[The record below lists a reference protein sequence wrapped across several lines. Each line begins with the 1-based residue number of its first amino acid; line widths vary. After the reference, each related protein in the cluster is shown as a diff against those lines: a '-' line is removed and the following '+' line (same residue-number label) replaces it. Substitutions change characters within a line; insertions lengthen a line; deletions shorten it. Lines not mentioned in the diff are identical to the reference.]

1 LNWLSEQLADAIGI
15 FVQKRM
21 KKFVTSLNDEIF
33 DGEDFD
39 TAEEA
44 IGFMINDLGIGEDF
58 YIGEPEEVTIES
70 LIYIDQMIEDMQER
84 AADEVGDV
92 SEDYLMD
99 LYRSE
104 DKKDELNKLICD
116 WFKKNNYEPTF
127 FSVDN
132 IKHYLILENKEV
144 KRLN

>member
-1 LNWLSEQLADAIGI
+1 
-15 FVQKRM
+15 
-21 KKFVTSLNDEIF
+21 
-33 DGEDFD
+33 
-39 TAEEA
+39 
-44 IGFMINDLGIGEDF
+44 
-58 YIGEPEEVTIES
+58 
-70 LIYIDQMIEDMQER
+70 
-84 AADEVGDV
+84 VGDV